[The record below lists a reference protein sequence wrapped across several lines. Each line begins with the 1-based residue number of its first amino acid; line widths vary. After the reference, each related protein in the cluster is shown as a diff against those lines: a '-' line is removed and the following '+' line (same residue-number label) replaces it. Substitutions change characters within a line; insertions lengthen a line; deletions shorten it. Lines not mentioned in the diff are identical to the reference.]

1 MIGDR
6 IKRKRQALG
15 LSLQDLADRLETLGI
30 KLSRAALSNY
40 ETNKTSPNAKTLW
53 GIATILGAT
62 LDYFVAE
69 GEAEIV
75 LQGFRKKASLSQ
87 TKVEQI
93 RAYIHDEIEKRIELD
108 AILGEDELK
117 DVPVQRTVVSPGEA
131 EEIAVAQ
138 RAAWKLGDQPIASA
152 TDLLESKGWYVLRVP
167 DDEQGFDGM
176 AGFIQATRRPFAVSR
191 GEIAVDRIRLNLLH
205 EAGHAFVTA
214 EEEKLGEKAAF
225 RFAASLLYPAER
237 VWEEI
242 GHKRTS
248 IDIEELIVAKTRYG
262 LSMQAIAYRLK
273 DLGVIS
279 ESYFVLLFRYFN
291 GMGFRTEE
299 PGSKDLKF
307 DETPSAFRRKV
318 YRAVSEGLIAS
329 SDAERFLPDFRAGS
343 DSPVRLSA
351 VEIKRLL
358 SLPEEER
365 NKVLEAAAQA
375 AAGVYSDPDVNI
387 SGLAD
392 DIIEYS

>member
-6 IKRKRQALG
+6 IKRKRQASG
-15 LSLQDLADRLETLGI
+15 LSLQDLADRLEALGI

-40 ETNKTSPNAKTLW
+40 ETNKASPNAKTLW
-53 GIATILGAT
+53 GIAKILGTT

-93 RAYIHDEIEKRIELD
+93 KAYIYDEIEKRIELD

-117 DVPVQRTVVSPGEA
+117 GFPVQRTVSTPDEA

-138 RAAWKLGDQPIASA
+138 RAEWNLGDEPIASVTA
-152 TDLLESKGWYVLRVP
+152 LLESKGWYVLP
-167 DDEQGFDGM
+167 IPNEQSFDGM
-176 AGFIQATRRPFAVSR
+176 AGYIQSSHRPFAVSR
-191 GEIAVDRIRLNLLH
+191 GGIAVDRIRLNLLH
-205 EAGHAFVTA
+205 EAGHAFVA
-214 EEEKLGEKAAF
+214 AQDEKTSEKAAF
-225 RFAASLLYPAER
+225 RFAASFLYPRDR

-242 GHKRTS
+242 GRKRTS
-248 IDIEELIVAKTRYG
+248 IDVEELLVAKARYG

-273 DLGVIS
+273 DLCVIS

-299 PGSKDLKF
+299 PGSKELKF
-307 DETPSAFRRKV
+307 DETPTAFKRKA
-318 YRAVSEGLIAS
+318 YRALSEGLISAD
-329 SDAERFLPDFRAGS
+329 DAERFLPDFRAGS
-343 DSPVRLSA
+343 DSPARLSA

-375 AAGVYSDPDVNI
+375 AREAYADPDVNI

>member
-6 IKRKRQALG
+6 IKRKRQASG
-15 LSLQDLADRLETLGI
+15 LSLQDLADRLSGLGI

-40 ETNKTSPNAKTLW
+40 ENNKASPNAKTLW
-53 GIATILGAT
+53 GIAKVLGAT

-69 GEAEIV
+69 DEAQIV

-93 RAYIHDEIEKRIELD
+93 KAYIYDEIEKRIELD
-108 AILGEDELK
+108 TILCEDEPK
-117 DVPVQRTVVSPGEA
+117 DFPIQKIVASPEEA
-131 EEIAVAQ
+131 EESAVAQ
-138 RAAWKLGDQPIASA
+138 RVAWKLGDEPLASVTA
-152 TDLLESKGWYVLRVP
+152 LLESKGWYIIRVP
-167 DDEQGFDGM
+167 DEQSFDGM
-176 AGFIQATRRPFAVSR
+176 AGYVQSTRRPFAVSR

-205 EAGHAFVTA
+205 EAGHAFVA
-214 EEEKLGEKAAF
+214 AADEKASEKAAF

-242 GHKRTS
+242 GRKRTS
-248 IDIEELIVAKTRYG
+248 VDIEELLVAKARYG

-299 PGSKDLKF
+299 PGSSELKF
-307 DETPSAFRRKV
+307 DESPLAFRRKV
-318 YRAVSEGLIAS
+318 YRALSEGLIS
-329 SDAERFLPDFRAGS
+329 VGDAERFLPGFRAGP
-343 DSPVRLSA
+343 DAPARLSA

-358 SLPEEER
+358 SLPEAER

-375 AAGVYSDPDVNI
+375 AAGAYSDSDVNI
-387 SGLAD
+387 SGIID
-392 DIIEYS
+392 DIIEPS